1 MTTAVVICPGRGTYN
16 AAELGYLA
24 RHFPDAALLATF
36 DALRE
41 DAGQETLTALDGAE
55 RFSMA
60 RHTRGDN
67 ASGLIFAASYGDFL
81 GIDREAI
88 EVVAVTGNS
97 MGWYTTLAC
106 GGALSAEHGFRV
118 ANTMGT
124 LMQAALIGGQAIY
137 PWMDEDWI
145 ADMARKAELL
155 ALVEE
160 IGARADAQLHLSI
173 DLGGMLVVAGDE
185 VGLKAFEDAVE
196 PVQGRFPMRLGN
208 HAAFHTAMQEPVAA
222 QGRAALPIDLFG
234 QPALPL
240 VDGHGR
246 VWWPGASDVQAL
258 YDYTLGAQVTQT
270 YSLTRALTVAA
281 REFAPDLFIITGPGT
296 TLGGAVAQSLIT
308 AEWRGMASKAGFREL
323 QDEQP
328 LLVSM
333 GMAEQRGMA
342 TGQRAS
348 A

>member
-1 MTTAVVICPGRGTYN
+1 
-16 AAELGYLA
+16 
-24 RHFPDAALLATF
+24 
-36 DALRE
+36 
-41 DAGQETLTALDGAE
+41 
-55 RFSMA
+55 
-60 RHTRGDN
+60 
-67 ASGLIFAASYGDFL
+67 
-81 GIDREAI
+81 
-88 EVVAVTGNS
+88 
-97 MGWYTTLAC
+97 
-106 GGALSAEHGFRV
+106 
-118 ANTMGT
+118 
-124 LMQAALIGGQAIY
+124 
-137 PWMDEDWI
+137 
-145 ADMARKAELL
+145 
-155 ALVEE
+155 
-160 IGARADAQLHLSI
+160 
-173 DLGGMLVVAGDE
+173 
-185 VGLKAFEDAVE
+185 
-196 PVQGRFPMRLGN
+196 
-208 HAAFHTAMQEPVAA
+208 MQEPVAA